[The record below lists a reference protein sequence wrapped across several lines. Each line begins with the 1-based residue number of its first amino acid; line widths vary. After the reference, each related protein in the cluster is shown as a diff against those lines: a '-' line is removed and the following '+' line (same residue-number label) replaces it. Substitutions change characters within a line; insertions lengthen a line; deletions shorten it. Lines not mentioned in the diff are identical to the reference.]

1 MILLNLMYGA
11 QRLDTTARD
20 YFWLATF
27 SAKILSSGTLE
38 ILRGRPSIE
47 VFKLLFLL
55 SRPALFSSLPFSI
68 SSPLLRKAT
77 TMETTSFDLDFLV
90 SDRDTRDWCD
100 SSWLALPPPLSSS
113 LCGLC
118 GLSPYETA
126 GFPLQLQSFLDGST
140 GRDASWNSLGDISA
154 PMTAFYSF
162 PQFFDPLEGSWEAC
176 DLSGI
181 PSTTLLDSW
190 DDLIS
195 RQNYKDTETGFSLI
209 GDLGLEGLKPASEY
223 PTTESPDRTLLQ
235 CLNDSNIQGPS
246 GAFSGSNGSGCADD
260 SEAIV
265 LTGEGSV
272 PIKFPRPSRAMSD
285 AGTQTD
291 NSLARIKSTGA
302 LKNDKLTTIAT
313 IVPPARAGYP
323 VEDTSAEDVLVKH
336 TSSDGTTKRQRVS
349 SGSPPV
355 KRRKTTPPYAK
366 GRKSNSVEHNYRISK
381 ITCGNRKYQWNR
393 RKRVWESDSH
403 SLEGDKM
410 PFHEVTEVEVF
421 PNGQSSQQVVL
432 YCDDRGLFCGTDEV
446 SELPYSLKRDTV
458 LSLII
463 KPDEAKKAA
472 RSIV

>member
-1 MILLNLMYGA
+1 
-11 QRLDTTARD
+11 
-20 YFWLATF
+20 
-27 SAKILSSGTLE
+27 
-38 ILRGRPSIE
+38 
-47 VFKLLFLL
+47 
-55 SRPALFSSLPFSI
+55 
-68 SSPLLRKAT
+68 
-77 TMETTSFDLDFLV
+77 METTSFDLDFLA

-100 SSWLALPPPLSSS
+100 SSWLSLPPPLSSS
-113 LCGLC
+113 PCGRC
-118 GLSPYETA
+118 GLSPHETA
-126 GFPLQLQSFLDGST
+126 GFPLQLQSLLDGST
-140 GRDASWNSLGDISA
+140 GRDASWNSLGDTVA
-154 PMTAFYSF
+154 PMTAFYSY
-162 PQFFDPLEGSWEAC
+162 PQSFDPLQGLWEAC
-176 DLSGI
+176 DLAGI

-195 RQNYKDTETGFSLI
+195 RQNYNDTETGFSLI
-209 GDLGLEGLKPASEY
+209 DDLDLEGLMPASEY
-223 PTTESPDRTLLQ
+223 PITESPDRTLLQ
-235 CLNDSNIQGPS
+235 CLNDSTIQGPS
-246 GAFSGSNGSGCADD
+246 GALSSSNGSGCADD

-272 PIKFPRPSRAMSD
+272 STKFFRPSRPVSD

-291 NSLARIKSTGA
+291 ISLARIKSTGA

-313 IVPPARAGYP
+313 MVPPARAGDLP
-323 VEDTSAEDVLVKH
+323 VEDTSAEGVLVKD
-336 TSSDGTTKRQRVS
+336 TSSDGTTKRRRVS
-349 SGSPPV
+349 SGSPPI
-355 KRRKTTPPYAK
+355 KRRKTTSPYAK
-366 GRKSNSVEHNYRISK
+366 GKKSSSVEHNYRIGK

-393 RKRVWESDSH
+393 RKQVWESDRD
-403 SLEGDKM
+403 SLEGNEM